1 MRAVWATSSAGVFLL
16 GEIGNYFEGEVI
28 DEAWTHLQKW
38 IRQAPKSQQASTRS
52 RPGSSRADFQAS
64 SSQRPRGSKANLI
77 THLQDLSL
85 NAGDDDTDSTPAP
98 HDPAVL
104 TTSHRLFLTSLCRAL
119 LITDIP
125 FTTALRNLF
134 RHIDALVALVLR
146 LQSIQESL
154 DLEEDEG
161 VVDPMGDFAK
171 QEQEVK
177 LELGRAR
184 KRVDSELRNVVD
196 RLRSIDQEGE
206 NVDDDEDEREE
217 GAFVPWRGGGV
228 ERLLMRIEGGR
239 RTGDE
244 EDGDKEESS

>member
-1 MRAVWATSSAGVFLL
+1 
-16 GEIGNYFEGEVI
+16 
-28 DEAWTHLQKW
+28 
-38 IRQAPKSQQASTRS
+38 
-52 RPGSSRADFQAS
+52 
-64 SSQRPRGSKANLI
+64 
-77 THLQDLSL
+77 LSL

-125 FTTALRNLF
+125 FTTTLRNLF

-239 RTGDE
+239 RTVDE